1 MVNEF
6 KKNMSRLKILSIFF
20 CLIKL
25 LLFSI
30 KMLYNYNI
38 ENYSR
43 IGTVGIPVPV
53 FPVFEVD
60 KLYWISM
67 GIHPLKHP
75 PVINLQIII
84 IATKWNN

>member
-1 MVNEF
+1 MNL
-6 KKNMSRLKILSIFF
+6 KNMSRSKSQEIFF

-30 KMLYNYNI
+30 KLLYIYNI

-43 IGTVGIPVPV
+43 IGTVGTPVPV

-75 PVINLQIII
+75 PVINLQIIVN
-84 IATKWNN
+84 ATTGKRNT